1 MLERLRIIT
10 SWPTCTGGLAKRR
23 TAAKLWIRSRA
34 LRKRRVTWKKCGEI
48 SPIAPA
54 TRLYRRAN
62 TTKATPRA
70 ITAQHCCRRAPMKG
84 HLGRDPGCISEQPVP
99 LIRCHVLQAMQE
111 LAQDWRRML
120 AGKCVST
127 YLMKPAKVLFGEL
140 LPLSAQKCCVREYQ
154 DASALS
160 PRPP

>member
-10 SWPTCTGGLAKRR
+10 SWPRCTGGLAKWK
-23 TAAKLWIRSRA
+23 TATKLCMRSRA

-54 TRLYRRAN
+54 TRLNRRAN
-62 TTKATPRA
+62 ATQSTPHA
-70 ITAQHCCRRAPMKG
+70 ITSQNCCSRAAMKG

-99 LIRCHVLQAMQE
+99 LSRCHVLQAMQE
-111 LAQDWRRML
+111 LAQDWRRTL
-120 AGKCVST
+120 AGKCVSA
-127 YLMKPAKVLFGEL
+127 YLMKPAKVLFGEI
-140 LPLSAQKCCVREYQ
+140 LPLSAQKCCVHECQ